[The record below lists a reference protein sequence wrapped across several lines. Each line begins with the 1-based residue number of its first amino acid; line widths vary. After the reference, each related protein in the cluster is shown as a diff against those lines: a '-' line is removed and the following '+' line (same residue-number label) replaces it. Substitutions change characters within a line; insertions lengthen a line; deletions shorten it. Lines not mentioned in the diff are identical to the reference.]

1 MLPAIQKGKTEEV
14 DPNVAPDVKP
24 HEHKTLFEG
33 TKNFWRTGE
42 NVDIRIIEHIDAHA
56 LEIIGF
62 SIERYEEA
70 DRLFCDARRIFKK
83 VDDHDIEE
91 RLVLKREELNR
102 QRKRVPNEEIK
113 AGLIRD
119 AAVQYIFN
127 RLNTASTKKPRK
139 SPHLILPTGSTAAT
153 TSATT
158 QEATEATTV
167 ENTATTAESETQAET
182 SEEHKKSEEDATQ
195 THTGESHESAV
206 TEAEGHT
213 VTDGIAEIPA
223 FTGKS
228 TGVVEVV
235 EEELAEPRFA
245 IELVILTGDRKD
257 PTTGLSEM
265 LLTEEPTNIEHI
277 KIIRQRKKASNK
289 EFHAAVKALKQDA
302 HKLTLAMSDAQRKA
316 GLAVSS
322 VEGFQNFLSRSTYD
336 PSKMSI
342 AKWRWLK
349 AGRRVILQNAVKAYT
364 KRLERY
370 SMGEAPSTEKEQQ
383 DAFAKAA
390 ADAKASRRRM
400 KPSAST
406 TRLPSL
412 KESDSKTGK
421 GGRASFSKHRIA
433 RGSRE
438 LRPLDD
444 FSSALSGA
452 IKSHSDAKLEGRLSF
467 DSTGRSSFSGTPL
480 KPITNHKE

>member
-1 MLPAIQKGKTEEV
+1 MLPSIRSQKGKSEEV
-14 DPNVAPDVKP
+14 DPNMAQEVKP

-33 TKNFWRTGE
+33 TKSFWRTGE
-42 NVDIRIIEHIDAHA
+42 NVDVRIIEHIDAHA

-62 SIERYEEA
+62 SIEKYEEA
-70 DRLFCDARRIFKK
+70 DRLFCDARKIFHK
-83 VDDHDIEE
+83 VDDHEIEE
-91 RLVLKREELNR
+91 RLVTKREELNR

-127 RLNTASTKKPRK
+127 RLNTSTTKKPRK
-139 SPHLILPTGSTAAT
+139 NPDLILPSASTAAT
-153 TSATT
+153 TDSTQEAAEATKEENTTAEGSETHPEGTTTQGEGEKTSETDGDITQTSTGASHASATT
-158 QEATEATTV
+158 ETEGQT
-167 ENTATTAESETQAET
+167 NTDE
-182 SEEHKKSEEDATQ
+182 
-195 THTGESHESAV
+195 
-206 TEAEGHT
+206 
-213 VTDGIAEIPA
+213 DGIAE
-223 FTGKS
+223 KS
-228 TGVVEVV
+228 TGVVEVQ

-245 IELVILTGDRKD
+245 IELIVLTGDRTN
-257 PTTGLSEM
+257 PSTGLSEM

-277 KIIRQRKKASNK
+277 RIIRQRKKASNK
-289 EFHAAVKALKQDA
+289 EFHAAVKALRQDA
-302 HKLTLAMSDAQRKA
+302 QKLTLAMSDAQRKA

-364 KRLERY
+364 RRLERY
-370 SMGEAPSTEKEQQ
+370 TMGEAPSTEKEQQ
-383 DAFAKAA
+383 DAAAKAA
-390 ADAKASRRRM
+390 ADAKANRRRM

-412 KESDSKTGK
+412 KDADTKGK
-421 GGRASFSKHRIA
+421 NGRASFSKHRIA

-438 LRPLDD
+438 LRPLDE

-452 IKSHSDAKLEGRLSF
+452 IKIHNESNRLSF
-467 DSTGRSSFSGTPL
+467 EGRPVAGNGGTPL
-480 KPITNHKE
+480 KPITNHGKE